1 MKAEKLIP
9 DDKDKQIIKLC
20 IKRVSYEKMTRIV
33 FLSVDGIRKRIKVMK
48 DYYQKDS
55 LPELIDHLVY
65 ENLLN

>member
-55 LPELIDHLVY
+55 LPELIDHLVD

>member
-20 IKRVSYEKMTRIV
+20 IKRISYEKMTRIV

-55 LPELIDHLVY
+55 LPELIDHLVD